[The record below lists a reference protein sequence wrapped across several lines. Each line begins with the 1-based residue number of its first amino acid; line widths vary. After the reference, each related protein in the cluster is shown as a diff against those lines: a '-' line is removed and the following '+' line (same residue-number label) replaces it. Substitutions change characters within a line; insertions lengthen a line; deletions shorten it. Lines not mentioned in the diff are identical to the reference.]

1 MPLAKS
7 STIQVTPTPTVST
20 SSAEINTSTARLDI
34 GGVPVDIF
42 SAFDVPMTASEKEV
56 AKLKTI
62 ADWAKIGTETM
73 GDALLKIRD
82 LRNHLGSPE
91 GMEKS
96 YMKAWKYC
104 TMDLYSQELEKKK
117 LALRRRF

>member
-7 STIQVTPTPTVST
+7 ATVEAPKSTLVTTT
-20 SSAEINTSTARLDI
+20 SSPDMSSVRLDI

-62 ADWAKIGTETM
+62 ADWAKIGLGLVLPLLTIAAIIETWVTP
-73 GDALLKIRD
+73 LLLLSAIK
-82 LRNHLGSPE
+82 
-91 GMEKS
+91 
-96 YMKAWKYC
+96 
-104 TMDLYSQELEKKK
+104 
-117 LALRRRF
+117 

>member
-1 MPLAKS
+1 MSPLAKS
-7 STIQVTPTPTVST
+7 ATVEAPKSTPVTTTPSPDM
-20 SSAEINTSTARLDI
+20 SSVRLDI
-34 GGVPVDIF
+34 GGVPLDIF
-42 SAFDVPMTASEKEV
+42 NAFDVPMTASEKEV

-62 ADWAKIGTETM
+62 ADWAKIGTESM
-73 GDALLKIRD
+73 GDALIKIRD